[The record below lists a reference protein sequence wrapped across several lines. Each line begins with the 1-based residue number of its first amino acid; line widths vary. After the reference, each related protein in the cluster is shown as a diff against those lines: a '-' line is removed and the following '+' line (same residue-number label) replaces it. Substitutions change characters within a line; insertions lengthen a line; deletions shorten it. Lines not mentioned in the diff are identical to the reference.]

1 MQSSFDQMLP
11 SLVADIARNY
21 EAEEIFF
28 TKPGLC
34 FPSRSVIIEIID
46 KLRRLVFPGYF
57 GPETLLGSNP
67 SYYVGNALTVL
78 KDKL

>member
-34 FPSRSVIIEIID
+34 FPSRSVIIEI
-46 KLRRLVFPGYF
+46 KKQYNTSP
-57 GPETLLGSNP
+57 
-67 SYYVGNALTVL
+67 VGHYL
-78 KDKL
+78 D